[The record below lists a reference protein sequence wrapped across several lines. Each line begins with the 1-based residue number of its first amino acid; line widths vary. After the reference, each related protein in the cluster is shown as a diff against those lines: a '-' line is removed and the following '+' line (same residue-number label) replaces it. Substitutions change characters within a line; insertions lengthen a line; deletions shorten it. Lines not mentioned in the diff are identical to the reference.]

1 MTVSK
6 QTLFLKYQMRV
17 TCQLESLL
25 PVRVQVRAD
34 PERRRG
40 SF

>member
-1 MTVSK
+1 MTVPQ
-6 QTLFLKYQMRV
+6 QTLFFKYQMRV
-17 TCQLESLL
+17 TLQLESLL
-25 PVRVQVRAD
+25 PVQIEVRAD